1 MTSVIVLNLDLL
13 GQQAKSHCAN
23 LSCAKRLHLRINYS
37 VQRIHS
43 LLSYTHIKAMLH
55 EIWREKEKVET
66 SSCRHT
72 TYSILLLHQY
82 IRSVMKGTRGLWFVV
97 HCS

>member
-1 MTSVIVLNLDLL
+1 
-13 GQQAKSHCAN
+13 
-23 LSCAKRLHLRINYS
+23 
-37 VQRIHS
+37 
-43 LLSYTHIKAMLH
+43 MLH
-55 EIWREKEKVET
+55 ELWREKEKVET

-72 TYSILLLHQY
+72 TYSIRLLHQY